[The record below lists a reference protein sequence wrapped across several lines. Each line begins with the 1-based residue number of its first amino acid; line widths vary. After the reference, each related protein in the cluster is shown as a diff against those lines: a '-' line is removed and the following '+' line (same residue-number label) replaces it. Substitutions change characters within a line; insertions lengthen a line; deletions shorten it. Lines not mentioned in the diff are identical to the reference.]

1 MWAVCISRLSAPLC
15 PQCWQRLTGAVGQ
28 TKLYHKQRYQSQK
41 KDTNK
46 KFFDKGDGRAG
57 VRIKGEVKRGG
68 TEKMKKRQKERERLQ
83 FQCVP
88 CRHLFRHQPTHF
100 QKGLVKEGASCPQ
113 PTGVINLETRLLYV
127 I

>member
-1 MWAVCISRLSAPLC
+1 MLHCAHS
-15 PQCWQRLTGAVGQ
+15 VGRDLQ
-28 TKLYHKQRYQSQK
+28 EQLDRQNYITNRYKSQK

-46 KFFDKGDGRAG
+46 KFFDKRDGRAG

-68 TEKMKKRQKERERLQ
+68 TEKMKRDRKRERLQ

-88 CRHLFRHQPTHF
+88 CRRLFRHQPTCF
-100 QKGLVKEGASCPQ
+100 QKGPVKEGASCPQ